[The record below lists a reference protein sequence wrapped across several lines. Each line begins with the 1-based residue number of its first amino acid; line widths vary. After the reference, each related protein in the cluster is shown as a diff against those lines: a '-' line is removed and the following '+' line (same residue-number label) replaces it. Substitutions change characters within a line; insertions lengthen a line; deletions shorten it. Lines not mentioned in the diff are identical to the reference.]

1 MASWPSYVQL
11 NVFGFDDYFYG
22 DSDGDGVL
30 DRLPPNALCRFSLR
44 LGLANPQAPNYL
56 NMSLPPSPFLAWTLH
71 VNDKSGEWTVTPLG
85 HQNVSIILFALL
97 ISIPLITAFIAA
109 AIFRYSFYAIK
120 VNKWGIKPTKE
131 TNYFQL
137 GGDKK
142 DVTMASTAPMA
153 AMSEKP
159 GKHAVPAKLI
169 GWPEIPSKRRKVLIA
184 TLEYEILDWKLK
196 VK

>member
-1 MASWPSYVQL
+1 
-11 NVFGFDDYFYG
+11 
-22 DSDGDGVL
+22 
-30 DRLPPNALCRFSLR
+30 
-44 LGLANPQAPNYL
+44 
-56 NMSLPPSPFLAWTLH
+56 MSLPPSPFLAWTLH
-71 VNDKSGEWTVTPLG
+71 VNDKSGEWSVTPLG

-120 VNKWGIKPTKE
+120 VNKWGIKPAKE
-131 TNYFQL
+131 TSYFPI

-142 DVTMASTAPMA
+142 EMTMATTGAAM

-159 GKHAVPAKLI
+159 SKSATPAKLI

-196 VK
+196 VKWVVPFWVIGGLLRSLELVASASCPP

>member
-1 MASWPSYVQL
+1 MTTSTATQTVTAFWTVSRLTLSVSWSAFPQANAS
-11 NVFGFDDYFYG
+11 
-22 DSDGDGVL
+22 
-30 DRLPPNALCRFSLR
+30 
-44 LGLANPQAPNYL
+44 APNYL

-137 GGDKK
+137 GADKK
-142 DVTMASTAPMA
+142 DATMASTAPMA

-159 GKHAVPAKLI
+159 GKNAVPAKLI

-196 VK
+196 VKCVQSAVTISC